1 MDGLTSSLAALF
13 QFNVWS
19 FAVPAAIFF
28 GYWLALVR
36 ARQAGLDTQRF
47 ESSMEWGIGGGLLLS
62 HVAEIV
68 LYQPQKLK
76 AEGPLELLK
85 FWDGLS
91 SFGGFFGG
99 VFVFAMYYAITTRRA
114 WWRQADCLIQGM
126 VVAWV
131 FGRFG
136 CTVSG
141 DHPGPRTTVLW
152 AYPYPDGPRHNM
164 GLYEFVF
171 TVVVLVPANLLL
183 RRAKPPVGSFVA
195 MNCLL
200 YGAGRFALDFMRAT
214 DVRDPD
220 PRYAGLTLAHYCSLA
235 IFLFGLAV
243 AVLAKRGVLAAR
255 SASPSTNAATSSS
268 SPSTP
273 MTPPAP

>member
-1 MDGLTSSLAALF
+1 PLPRGDLHRDRDHGRRRGERPEPHPDGPFQGAGPRRGGVPGGRGQVGDGRGRTVPEAPSPVEGPPPPAARRRRDGGQPGPRTRRDRGVDGLTSSLAALF

-91 SFGGFFGG
+91 
-99 VFVFAMYYAITTRRA
+99 
-114 WWRQADCLIQGM
+114 
-126 VVAWV
+126 
-131 FGRFG
+131 
-136 CTVSG
+136 
-141 DHPGPRTTVLW
+141 
-152 AYPYPDGPRHNM
+152 
-164 GLYEFVF
+164 
-171 TVVVLVPANLLL
+171 
-183 RRAKPPVGSFVA
+183 
-195 MNCLL
+195 
-200 YGAGRFALDFMRAT
+200 
-214 DVRDPD
+214 
-220 PRYAGLTLAHYCSLA
+220 
-235 IFLFGLAV
+235 
-243 AVLAKRGVLAAR
+243 
-255 SASPSTNAATSSS
+255 
-268 SPSTP
+268 
-273 MTPPAP
+273 

>member
-1 MDGLTSSLAALF
+1 VDGLTGLLAALF

-28 GYWLALVR
+28 GYWVALVR
-36 ARQAGLDTQRF
+36 ARQAGLDTKVF

-62 HVAEIV
+62 HMAEII

-91 SFGGFFGG
+91 SYGGFFGG
-99 VFVFAMYYAITTRRA
+99 VFVFAMYYLIVTRRS

-126 VVAWV
+126 VVAWI

-136 CTVSG
+136 CAVSG
-141 DHPGPRTTVLW
+141 DHPGPRTDVWW
-152 AYPYPDGPRHNM
+152 AFPYPDGPRHNM
-164 GLYEFVF
+164 GLYELIF
-171 TVVVLVPANLLL
+171 TIVVLMPANLLL
-183 RRAKPPVGSFVA
+183 RRFRPPVGAFVA
-195 MNCLL
+195 MNCLV

-214 DVRDPD
+214 DRTDSD
-220 PRYAGLTLAHYCSLA
+220 PRYGGLTLAHYCSLT
-235 IFLFGLAV
+235 IFLFGLLV
-243 AVLAKRGVLAAR
+243 AVLSARGVLAAR
-255 SASPSTNAATSSS
+255 SGEPSSASPSSSSS
-268 SPSTP
+268 SPPS
-273 MTPPAP
+273 PAS